1 MNIRHRITL
10 LVALTFVAISSIG
23 SFAVIQS
30 RSSAA
35 EVRGV
40 TEGVVPSA
48 LASADLVSQLKD
60 VQLAAINLVSARD
73 DSIATQ
79 AKELLS
85 NRKTQL
91 QEGLDLQLK
100 QADGE
105 VQKGL
110 VEQAKDGLK
119 DYFAAVDDTA
129 QFKLAGQK
137 ELAEANLAAN
147 VFVYERELGQVLTTL
162 RTEKSR
168 AKDRAI
174 EVLNQN
180 QSRTAA
186 TISAVTLIAISVL
199 TAIGILLYRQITL
212 PISRMQA
219 MMSEIASSQDF
230 TRRMPVGRQ
239 DEIGR
244 SIIAFNT
251 LIAKTHENSVQLK
264 QKTADIQV
272 MLQNLPQ
279 GILTIIGGNKV
290 HPEYSAYLETIFET
304 TDIAGRD
311 MMDLVFSDTN
321 LGADILSQVEAAAG
335 ACIGEDTMNFEF
347 NQHLMVGEIEKK
359 MPDGRVKI
367 LELLWSPISD
377 DAGNTARLLL
387 CVHDVSELRKL
398 AAEATE
404 KKHELVVIGE
414 ILAVSQEKFY
424 EFIDSST
431 KFLEENQ
438 HLIHQHPQKSADAIT
453 HLFRN
458 MHTVKGNARTY
469 GFKHLTN
476 VVHKA
481 EQTYDELRKHYP
493 DIVWDQAML
502 LEELDVVKAA
512 VERYSKIN
520 EVGLGRKGPG
530 RRGNVE
536 RFLLVD
542 KKQIQETL
550 HRLETVNTANI
561 YELLAVRAA
570 VHKVLRLLG
579 TEKIAETLVGVFDSL
594 PSLAMELGK
603 VPPII
608 EIEDNGYV
616 VHNQASGMLKNV
628 FMHLIRNSIDHGLE
642 TPEERLAQA
651 KPAAGTI
658 RLQMAVVGGMQ
669 QIKLSDDGRGLALA
683 RIRKMA
689 IEREL
694 IGVGDPLSDEDIAN
708 QIFRPGFSTAEKVTE
723 VSGRGVGMDAVL
735 NFLKRE
741 KGKVEIRFL
750 DQAVGAEFRQ
760 FETVVSLPESFFAQV
775 DDSEAQLN
783 DKEFG
788 VPDSADENGLEE
800 SSVKLGALRI
810 SA

>member
-10 LVALTFVAISSIG
+10 LVALTFVAIALIG
-23 SFAVIQS
+23 GFAVIQS
-30 RSSAA
+30 RLSAA

-73 DSIATQ
+73 DGIVEQ
-79 AKELLS
+79 AKETLS
-85 NRKTQL
+85 TRKKQL
-91 QEGLDLQLK
+91 QEGLDLQFK
-100 QADGE
+100 QANSD

-110 VEQAKDGLK
+110 VEQAREGLK
-119 DYFAAVDDTA
+119 DYFAAIDDTA
-129 QFKLAGQK
+129 KFKLAGQR
-137 ELAEANLAAN
+137 EMAEANLAAN
-147 VFVYERELGQVLTTL
+147 VFVYERELGQVVTTL

-168 AKDRAI
+168 AKDSAI

-180 QSRTAA
+180 LSRTAA
-186 TISAVTLIAISVL
+186 TLSAVTLVAIVVL

-219 MMSEIASSQDF
+219 MMTEIASSQDF
-230 TRRMPVGRQ
+230 TRRMPVERQ

-264 QKTADIQV
+264 QKTTDIHS
-272 MLQNLPQ
+272 MLQNMPQ
-279 GILTIIGGNKV
+279 GILTITYGNKV

-304 TDIAGRD
+304 QDIAGRS

-321 LGADILSQVEAAAG
+321 LGSDILSQVDAVAG
-335 ACIGEDTMNFEF
+335 ACIGEDAMNFEF
-347 NQHLMVGEIEKK
+347 NQHLLIGEIEKR

-377 DAGNTARLLL
+377 DDGNIARLLL
-387 CVHDVSELRKL
+387 CIHDVTELRTL
-398 AAEATE
+398 AAEANE

-431 KFLEENQ
+431 KFLEENER
-438 HLIHQHPQKSADAIT
+438 LIHQYPQMNADVIT
-453 HLFRN
+453 DLFRN

-476 VVHKA
+476 TVHKA
-481 EQTYDELRKHYP
+481 EQTYDELRKKYP
-493 DIVWDQAML
+493 DIVWDQATL
-502 LEELDVVKAA
+502 LEELAVVKTA

-520 EVGLGRKGPG
+520 EVSLGRKGPG

-550 HRLETVNTANI
+550 QRLETVNTSNI
-561 YELLAVRAA
+561 YELLAVRNA

-579 TEKIAETLVGVFDSL
+579 TERIAETLAGIFDSL

-603 VPPII
+603 VPPIV
-608 EIEDNGYV
+608 EIEDNGYLAR
-616 VHNQASGMLKNV
+616 NQISGMLKNV
-628 FMHLIRNSIDHGLE
+628 FMHLIRNSMDHGLE
-642 TPEERLAQA
+642 TPEERLSRA

-658 RLQMAVVGGMQ
+658 RLHMDVANGMQ

-683 RIRKMA
+683 RIRKIA
-689 IEREL
+689 VERGL
-694 IGVGDPLSDEDIAN
+694 IAVGDPLSDEEIAR
-708 QIFRPGFSTAEKVTE
+708 QIFRAGFSTAEKVTE

-735 NFLKRE
+735 NFLKQE
-741 KGKVEIRFL
+741 KGKVEFRFL
-750 DQAVGAEFRQ
+750 DQAVGADFRQ
-760 FETVVSLPESFFAQV
+760 FETVVCLPENFFVQV
-775 DDSEAQLN
+775 DASESHLVG
-783 DKEFG
+783 KFVTESSG
-788 VPDSADENGLEE
+788 ENGQAPGE
-800 SSVKLGALRI
+800 SGKLRSVA
-810 SA
+810 